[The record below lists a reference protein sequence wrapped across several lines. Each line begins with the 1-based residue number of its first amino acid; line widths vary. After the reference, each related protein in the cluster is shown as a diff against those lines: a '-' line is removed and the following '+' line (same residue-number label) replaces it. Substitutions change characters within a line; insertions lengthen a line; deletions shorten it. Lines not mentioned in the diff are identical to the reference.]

1 MTPRAPRRDA
11 ADNRAALV
19 SAAQRA
25 LRDDPEAGLDAITAE
40 AGLTRRALYGH
51 FSGRDDLVR
60 AVVVAGAERISAT
73 VAQVRHPD
81 PLTAIALIADRLWAE
96 VDGVRTIAV
105 LAVRSPLLDD
115 AAAAL
120 APVRAALRAAVT
132 AGVAAD
138 RIRTDIPA
146 ETLARLLEST
156 AVAVLQHAASTGLR
170 SDEARELVLRSTLS
184 VAGLAWRDAD
194 GLAAAVIATER

>member
-25 LRDDPEAGLDAITAE
+25 LRDDPDAGLDVITAE

-51 FSGRDDLVR
+51 FGGRDDLVR

-73 VAQVRHPD
+73 VAQAGHPD
-81 PLTAIALIADRLWAE
+81 PLTAVALIADRLWAE
-96 VDGVRTIAV
+96 IDGVRTIAA
-105 LAVRSPLLDD
+105 LAVRSPLVDD

-132 AGVAAD
+132 AGVAAE

-156 AVAVLQHAASTGLR
+156 AVAVLQHAASTGLA

-184 VAGLAWRDAD
+184 VAGLGWRDAD
-194 GLAAAVIATER
+194 ELAARVIAEAR